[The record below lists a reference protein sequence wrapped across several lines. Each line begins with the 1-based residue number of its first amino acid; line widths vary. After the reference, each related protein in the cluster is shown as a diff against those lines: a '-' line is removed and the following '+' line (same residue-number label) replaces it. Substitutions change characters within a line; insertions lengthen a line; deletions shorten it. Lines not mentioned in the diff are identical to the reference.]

1 MGSFINCYLI
11 LYHKTTM
18 SEDDSKLISEMQT
31 KIEELQKYKINNID
45 KFEEKFSEKNKPDAD
60 TYYQYLNYQVSTE
73 LQNIKRQFYNFD
85 DNSKD
90 DGNYLKIKENFENI
104 SGKVLNLFFRYSDLY
119 NSSLASLST
128 LDRELIMRIT
138 NPHLKIQY
146 ETLA

>member
-1 MGSFINCYLI
+1 
-11 LYHKTTM
+11 M